1 MKRFAGI
8 IVNKNREDKGNLD
21 TPVASKYRLIDFPLS
36 NMVNAGAKNIGI
48 VAGNNSN
55 ILSDHIGSGR
65 DWGLQRIPGGLSFL
79 EAERMTL
86 GKQNASNDLRDLLKN
101 IDFILNTKE
110 EYLLLS
116 GGNFVA
122 NIDFQKIFT
131 ERCLDECD
139 FLILALENKQEVSD
153 VNEVIFNEKGDFEL
167 LRYVE
172 GPARPQY
179 LFMESLFVRKDI
191 LLGMLRTASRSGI
204 YCMNELLYKLRRDIN
219 IKVLLYDDICFY
231 IDSPKRYFDANM
243 AFLDQKIWTS
253 IFNNGYRQ
261 IFTKNSDHPPSIY
274 GSQALVQNSLITSGD
289 HIRGQVK
296 NSVVFRNVK
305 IDRDSLI
312 ENCIIGENSIIEK
325 GVHMK
330 NVILAANCRI
340 GKNSSLLGS
349 PDEPMV
355 IS

>member
-8 IVNKNREDKGNLD
+8 IINKNREDKGKLD
-21 TPVASKYRLIDFPLS
+21 TAITSKYRLIDFPLS
-36 NMVNAGAKNIGI
+36 NMINAGAKNIGI
-48 VAGNNSN
+48 ITGNNTTA
-55 ILSDHIGSGR
+55 LSDHIGSAR
-65 DWGLQRIPGGLSFL
+65 DWGLQRIPGGLTFL
-79 EAERMTL
+79 EAEQMTL

-101 IDFILNTKE
+101 LDFIINTKE
-110 EYLLLS
+110 DYLLLS

-122 NIDFQKIFT
+122 NIDFQKIFK
-131 ERCLDECD
+131 ERCLGECD
-139 FLILALENKQEVSD
+139 FLILAVENKEEVSN
-153 VNEVIFNEKGDFEL
+153 VNEVILNERGAFEAI
-167 LRYVE
+167 RYLDE
-172 GPARPQY
+172 PGRPQY

-204 YCMNELLYKLRRDIN
+204 YCMNELLHRLRGEIDIR
-219 IKVLLYDDICFY
+219 VLLYDDVCFY

-243 AFLDQKIWTS
+243 AFLDQEIWIS

-296 NSVVFRNVK
+296 NSVIFRNVK
-305 IDRDSLI
+305 IDRGSLI
-312 ENCIIGENSIIEK
+312 ENCIIGENSIIEE

-330 NVILAANCRI
+330 NIILEANCRI
-340 GKNSSLLGS
+340 GKGSSLISS
-349 PDEPMV
+349 PEEPMV